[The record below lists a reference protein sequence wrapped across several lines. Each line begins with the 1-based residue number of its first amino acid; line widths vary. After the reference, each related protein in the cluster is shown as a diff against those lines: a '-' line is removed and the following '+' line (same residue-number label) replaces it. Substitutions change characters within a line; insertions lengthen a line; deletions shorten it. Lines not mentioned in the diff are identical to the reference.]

1 LKIASKKHDTIALR
15 IFDERENVLP
25 PMGLV
30 KFFDTESGQIRWI
43 DTNNAAVRN
52 NYSLQNKKRENQ
64 LINLFNR
71 SGVDAAH
78 INTRE
83 PYIKPL
89 MNLFKRR
96 AK

>member
-1 LKIASKKHDTIALR
+1 
-15 IFDERENVLP
+15 
-25 PMGLV
+25 MGLV
-30 KFFDTESGQIRWI
+30 KFFDAESGQIRWI

-52 NYSLQNKKRENQ
+52 NYTIQSKKRENQ

-78 INTRE
+78 INTSE